1 MYEADYGI
9 SRIMNMMMTVI
20 TGLMMI
26 SMVAYIV
33 PTFIEQLRESILPTR
48 GYV

>member
-9 SRIMNMMMTVI
+9 SRIMNMMMIVV

-26 SMVAYIV
+26 SMIAYIV
-33 PTFIEQLRESILPTR
+33 PTFIEQLRQSILR
-48 GYV
+48 GAGYI

>member
-9 SRIMNMMMTVI
+9 SRIMNMMMIVV

-26 SMVAYIV
+26 SMIAYIV
-33 PTFIEQLRESILPTR
+33 PTFIEQLRQSILR
-48 GYV
+48 SAGYI